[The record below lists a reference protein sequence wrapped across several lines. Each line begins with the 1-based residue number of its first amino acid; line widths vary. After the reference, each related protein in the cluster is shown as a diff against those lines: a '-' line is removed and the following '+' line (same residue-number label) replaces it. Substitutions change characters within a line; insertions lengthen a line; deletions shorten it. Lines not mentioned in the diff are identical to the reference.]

1 MTQTLSKTVEALLEQ
16 LTLEEQVSL
25 LSGADSWRTVAVERL
40 GIPQLKV
47 SDGPA
52 GVRGGGPL
60 VGGKKTAA
68 FPVGIALGSTWNV
81 DLLREVGQHLAREA
95 KDKGASVLLAPTMNL
110 FRSTLN
116 GRNFES
122 YAEDPYLTGKL
133 GVAYVQGLQ
142 ERGVAATVKHF
153 MGNESEFERN
163 TISSD
168 IPERALRELYLIPF
182 EMTVKEGQTLAVM
195 SAYNKVN
202 GTYASEHKRLLTDI
216 LRTEWGFDGLVMSD
230 WFGSHTAGESV
241 SAGLDLEMPG
251 PARVR
256 LSLLEE
262 AKNDE
267 AIRAAVKNAARNV
280 LNLLSRTGVL
290 ENPVDVRDENERDEE
305 YGDTR
310 ELIRRAGAEGTVLLK
325 NQGGI
330 LPLPAGT
337 KIAVIGPNGVKG
349 QVMGG
354 GSAQMNAHRQVSPL
368 EGLTAQLGESQ
379 VSSHIG
385 CHNDKYLPVYEQTLH
400 IEYQAMNQDGLLATE
415 TWDVVKWLDGE
426 KAARTDFIVK
436 RSGRCPLPS

>member
-95 KDKGASVLLAPTMNL
+95 KDKGASVLLAPTVNL

-153 MGNESEFERN
+153 VGNESEFERN

-267 AIRAAVKNAARNV
+267 ATRAAVKNAARNV

-290 ENPVDVRDENERDEE
+290 ENPLDVRDENERDEE

-325 NQGGI
+325 NQG
-330 LPLPAGT
+330 
-337 KIAVIGPNGVKG
+337 
-349 QVMGG
+349 
-354 GSAQMNAHRQVSPL
+354 
-368 EGLTAQLGESQ
+368 
-379 VSSHIG
+379 
-385 CHNDKYLPVYEQTLH
+385 
-400 IEYQAMNQDGLLATE
+400 
-415 TWDVVKWLDGE
+415 
-426 KAARTDFIVK
+426 
-436 RSGRCPLPS
+436 